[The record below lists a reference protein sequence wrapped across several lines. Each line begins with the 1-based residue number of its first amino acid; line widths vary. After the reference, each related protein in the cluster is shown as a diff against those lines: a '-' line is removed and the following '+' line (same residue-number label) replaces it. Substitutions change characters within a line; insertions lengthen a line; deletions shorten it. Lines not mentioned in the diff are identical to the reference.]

1 VVGTWRSPRTSRP
14 KDRPG
19 SPGPPERL
27 SVVVEPFERL
37 GPAVL
42 PGLEAEA
49 ADLGRFLGVE
59 VSLRLDGR

>member
-1 VVGTWRSPRTSRP
+1 MVI
-14 KDRPG
+14 
-19 SPGPPERL
+19 
-27 SVVVEPFERL
+27 EPFERL
-37 GPAVL
+37 APKVL